1 MPTNAVGFYLSAMV
15 IKRSDP
21 RYPRQGPSC
30 LLVMFVLF
38 GIAVGMFVISNR
50 EEVRDVIIPTP
61 TPEPT
66 RSATEFALLADLS
79 EGDGE
84 YAAAIEYYESAVR
97 LDATKPQFFIE
108 LINLLVKTGQPERAL
123 EVAEQAMILAP
134 ESDAVLTAVAAAYI
148 ANGDRLYDLGDPV
161 GADLQ
166 YAQARQAAD
175 KAIDINPENATAYA
189 YSAAG
194 WVLPGDPENYLR
206 AQEMADLAV
215 TVDPDNPIAR
225 YYMATVLVYQ
235 GYYEAARD
243 NYFLGLNV
251 DPDNTDLLI
260 GLAYNFFG
268 TGNIPEAITYFNDAV
283 EADPNNAAAYDGLAY
298 MYIQLGQ
305 DPIAEENALEA
316 VRLNPNV
323 ARAHG
328 RLGEA
333 YFRQFNY
340 EKAVEALQQA
350 VSLYGDAT
358 DLNARF
364 FLMLG
369 NAYIRDSFD
378 NCPQAVPYF
387 EQVIKVSP
395 LWREDAAASIEECRR
410 AALEASP

>member
-1 MPTNAVGFYLSAMV
+1 MI
-15 IKRSDP
+15 IKRTDP
-21 RYPRQGPSC
+21 HYPRQGPSC
-30 LLVMFVLF
+30 LLVLFVLF
-38 GIAVGMFVISNR
+38 GVAVGVFVISNR
-50 EEVRDVIIPTP
+50 EQVRDIIIPTP

-79 EGDGE
+79 EKDSE
-84 YAAAIEYYESAVR
+84 YAAAINYYENAIR
-97 LDATKPQFFIE
+97 LDATKPEFFIR

-123 EVAEQAMILAP
+123 EIAEQAVILAP
-134 ESDAVLTAVAAAYI
+134 ESDAVWSAVASAHI
-148 ANGDRLYDLGDPV
+148 ANGDRLYDLGDAI

-166 YAQARQAAD
+166 YTQARQAAD

-194 WVLPGDPENYLR
+194 WVLPGDPENYTR

-225 YYMATVLVYQ
+225 YYMATVLDYQ
-235 GYYEAARD
+235 GYYDAARD
-243 NYFLGLNV
+243 NYLLGINA
-251 DPDNTDLLI
+251 DPNNADLLI

-268 TGNIPEAITYFNDAV
+268 TGNIPEAITYFEYAI
-283 EADPNNAAAYDGLAY
+283 EADPNSAAAYDGLAY

-305 DPIAEENALEA
+305 DPLAEENALQA
-316 VRLNPNV
+316 VALNPNV

-340 EKAVEALQQA
+340 PKAVESLERA
-350 VSLYGDAT
+350 VSLYGEAT

-378 NCPQAVPYF
+378 NCPKAKPYF
-387 EQVIKVSP
+387 EQVITVS
-395 LWREDAAASIEECRR
+395 LAWRENAAASLEECRR
-410 AALEASP
+410 ASLEASP

>member
-1 MPTNAVGFYLSAMV
+1 MV
-15 IKRSDP
+15 IKRTDP

-30 LLVMFVLF
+30 LLVLFVLLGVGF
-38 GIAVGMFVISNR
+38 GIFVISNR
-50 EEVRDVIIPTP
+50 EQVRDIIIPTP
-61 TPEPT
+61 VPEPT

-79 EGDGE
+79 ENDGE
-84 YAAAIEYYESAVR
+84 YMTAVEYYQNAIG
-97 LDATKPQFFIE
+97 LDASKPEFFIR

-123 EVAEQAMILAP
+123 EVAEQAIVLAP
-134 ESDAVLTAVAAAYI
+134 ENDAVWTAVAAAHV
-148 ANGDRLYDLGDPV
+148 ANGDRLSDLGDPT
-161 GADLQ
+161 GAKLQ
-166 YAQARQAAD
+166 FAQARQAAD
-175 KAIDINPENATAYA
+175 KAISINPENANAYA
-189 YSAAG
+189 YAAAG
-194 WVLPGDPENYLR
+194 WIRPNEPENFMR

-215 TVDPDNPIAR
+215 VVDPDNPIAR
-225 YYMATVLVYQ
+225 YYMATVLDYQ
-235 GYYEAARD
+235 GYYDAARD
-243 NYFLGLNV
+243 NYLLGLNSAPN
-251 DPDNTDLLI
+251 DPDLLK

-268 TGNIPEAITYFNDAV
+268 TGNIPEAILYFERAIQ
-283 EADPNNAAAYDGLAY
+283 ADPNNAAAYDGLAY

-305 DPIAEENALEA
+305 DPLAEENALES

-340 EKAVEALQQA
+340 PKAVESLERA

-378 NCPQAVPYF
+378 NCPKAIPYL
-387 EQVIKVSP
+387 EQVVAVS
-395 LWREDAAASIEECRR
+395 LAWRENAAASLEECRR
-410 AALEASP
+410 AALDANP

>member
-1 MPTNAVGFYLSAMV
+1 MV
-15 IKRSDP
+15 IKRKDP

-30 LLVMFVLF
+30 LLVLFVLF
-38 GIAVGMFVISNR
+38 GIIVGVFVISNR
-50 EEVRDVIIPTP
+50 EEVRDIIIPTP

-84 YAAAIEYYESAVR
+84 YVVAIEYYENAVR
-97 LDATKPQFFIE
+97 LDATKPEFFIR

-123 EVAEQAMILAP
+123 EVAEQAIVLAP
-134 ESDAVLTAVAAAYI
+134 ENDAVWTAVASAYI
-148 ANGDRLYDLGDPV
+148 ANGDRLYDLGDPT

-175 KAIDINPENATAYA
+175 KAIDINPQNATAYA
-189 YSAAG
+189 YAAAA
-194 WVLPGDPENYLR
+194 WVLPGDPENYTR

-215 TVDPDNPIAR
+215 AVDPEDSTAR
-225 YYMATVLVYQ
+225 YYMATVLDYQ
-235 GYYEAARD
+235 GYYDAARD
-243 NYFLGLNV
+243 NYLLGLDA
-251 DPDNTDLLI
+251 DPDNANLLI

-268 TGNIPEAITYFNDAV
+268 TGNIPEAILYFERAV
-283 EADPNNAAAYDGLAY
+283 EADPNNASAYDGLAY

-305 DPIAEENALEA
+305 DPLAEENALES

-340 EKAVEALQQA
+340 PKAIESLEKA

-369 NAYIRDSFD
+369 NAYIRDSFN
-378 NCPQAVPYF
+378 NCEEASPLF
-387 EQVIKVSP
+387 EQVITVSP
-395 LWREDAAASIEECRR
+395 AWREDAAASLEECRR
-410 AALEASP
+410 AALEANP

>member
-1 MPTNAVGFYLSAMV
+1 MV
-15 IKRSDP
+15 IKRTDP
-21 RYPRQGPSC
+21 RYPRQRPSC
-30 LLVMFVLF
+30 LLVLFVLF
-38 GIAVGMFVISNR
+38 GVAVGLFVIINR
-50 EEVRDVIIPTP
+50 EEVRDIIIPTP

-79 EGDGE
+79 EDDGE
-84 YAAAIEYYESAVR
+84 YMIAIEYYENAVR
-97 LDATKPQFFIE
+97 LDATKPEFFIR

-123 EVAEQAMILAP
+123 EVAEQAIVLAP
-134 ESDAVLTAVAAAYI
+134 ENDAVWTVVASAYI
-148 ANGDRLYDLGDPV
+148 ANGDRLYDLGDPP

-189 YSAAG
+189 YAAAG
-194 WVLPGDPENYLR
+194 WVLPGDPENYTL

-215 TVDPDNPIAR
+215 IVDPENPTAR
-225 YYMATVLVYQ
+225 YYMATVLDYQ
-235 GYYEAARD
+235 GYYDAARD
-243 NYFLGLNV
+243 NYLLGLDADPNNV
-251 DPDNTDLLI
+251 NLLI

-268 TGNIPEAITYFNDAV
+268 TGNISEAIIYFERAI
-283 EADPNNAAAYDGLAY
+283 EADPNSASAHDGLAY

-305 DPIAEENALEA
+305 DPIAEEHALEA

-340 EKAVEALQQA
+340 EKAVESLERA
-350 VSLYGDAT
+350 VSLYGKAT
-358 DLNARF
+358 DLNSRF

-387 EQVIKVSP
+387 EQVIAVSSA
-395 LWREDAAASIEECRR
+395 WRENAAASIEECRR
-410 AALEASP
+410 AALEVSP

>member
-1 MPTNAVGFYLSAMV
+1 MV
-15 IKRSDP
+15 IKRKDP

-30 LLVMFVLF
+30 LLVLFVLF
-38 GIAVGMFVISNR
+38 GVAVGVFVISNR
-50 EEVRDVIIPTP
+50 EEVRDIIIPTP

-84 YAAAIEYYESAVR
+84 YIAAIEYYENAVR
-97 LDATKPQFFIE
+97 LDATKPEFFIR

-123 EVAEQAMILAP
+123 EVAEQAIVLAP
-134 ESDAVLTAVAAAYI
+134 ENDAVWTAVASAYI
-148 ANGDRLYDLGDPV
+148 ANGDRLYDLGDPT

-166 YAQARQAAD
+166 YAQARQSAD
-175 KAIDINPENATAYA
+175 KAIDINPQNATAYA
-189 YSAAG
+189 YAAAG
-194 WVLPGDPENYLR
+194 WVLPGDPENYTR

-215 TVDPDNPIAR
+215 TVDPEDPTAR
-225 YYMATVLVYQ
+225 YYMATVLDYQ
-235 GYYEAARD
+235 GYYDAARD
-243 NYFLGLNV
+243 NYLLGLDA
-251 DPDNTDLLI
+251 DPDNANLLI

-268 TGNIPEAITYFNDAV
+268 TGNIPEAILYFERAV
-283 EADPNNAAAYDGLAY
+283 EADPNNASAYDGLAY

-305 DPIAEENALEA
+305 DPLAEENALES

-340 EKAVEALQQA
+340 PKAIESLEKA

-369 NAYIRDSFD
+369 NAYIRDSFN
-378 NCPQAVPYF
+378 NCEEASPLF
-387 EQVIKVSP
+387 EQVITVSP
-395 LWREDAAASIEECRR
+395 AWREDAAASLEECRR
-410 AALEASP
+410 AALEANP